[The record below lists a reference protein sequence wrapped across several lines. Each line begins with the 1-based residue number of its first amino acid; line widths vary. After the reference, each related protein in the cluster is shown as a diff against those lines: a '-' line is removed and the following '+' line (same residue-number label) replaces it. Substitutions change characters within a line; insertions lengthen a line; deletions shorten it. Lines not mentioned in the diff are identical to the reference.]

1 MSPGNNKNECVAARK
16 HWKDR
21 STDVRER
28 GKHILARKC
37 WKHISTG
44 NAQSREYF
52 HA

>member
-28 GKHILARKC
+28 GKQVLFIYLFIYTLFKVDLHITL
-37 WKHISTG
+37 
-44 NAQSREYF
+44 Q
-52 HA
+52 